1 MNKKIVLIG
10 VLIILFFT
18 AVPVFAG
25 VSVDIGASLL
35 GNAYYAATR
44 PLGGT
49 VGIGFTLF
57 DYRAM
62 VQLEG
67 TIMSPPLTGD
77 YTDPDAVFGAGVL
90 FSPVQYFYAGI
101 RTNAIIP
108 PDDTDDMVSV
118 GSLVFR
124 VQNPGKGMHF
134 YAEADISP
142 MGAFNK
148 FTAGLNMTF

>member
-10 VLIILFFT
+10 VLIILIFSS
-18 AVPVFAG
+18 VPAFAG

-35 GNAYYAATR
+35 GNAYCSATR

-49 VGIGFTLF
+49 VGVGLTLF
-57 DYRAM
+57 DYRAI

-77 YTDPDAVFGAGVL
+77 CIDPDAVLSAGVL

-101 RTNAIIP
+101 RTNAIVP
-108 PDDTDDMVSV
+108 PDDTDVMVST

-124 VQNPGKGMHF
+124 VQNQGKGMHF

>member
-1 MNKKIVLIG
+1 MSNKIVLVG
-10 VLIILFFT
+10 VLIILIFT

-35 GNAYYAATR
+35 GNARYYATR

-62 VQLEG
+62 VQMEG
-67 TIMSPPLTGD
+67 TLLSPPVTGG
-77 YTDPDAVFGAGVL
+77 YNDPIVVLGAGVL
-90 FSPVQYFYAGI
+90 FSPVQYFYAGL
-101 RTNAIIP
+101 RANAISP
-108 PDDTDDMVSV
+108 SDDSEDLSSA

-124 VQNPGKGMHF
+124 VQNQGKGMHF

-142 MGAFNK
+142 AGFFNK
-148 FTAGLNMTF
+148 FTTGLNLTF